1 MLLKRLNLRSVRK
14 WKKEIEKKI
23 NKTAKGR
30 YFGDIL
36 VFYIAPPSDNIF
48 INHKRIIR
56 YA

>member
-1 MLLKRLNLRSVRK
+1 MLKRLNLRSVRK